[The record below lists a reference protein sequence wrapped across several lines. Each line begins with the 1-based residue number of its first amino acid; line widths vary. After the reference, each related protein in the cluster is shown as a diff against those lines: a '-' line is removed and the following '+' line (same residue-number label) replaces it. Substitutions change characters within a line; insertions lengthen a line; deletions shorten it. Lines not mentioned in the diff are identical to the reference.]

1 MALRYLVFLA
11 AVASSCVAQNISF
24 IETETSCDDDS
35 GRIYQEYM
43 LSVTNVDLLGKEWAL
58 GVT

>member
-35 GRIYQEYM
+35 GRIYQEF